1 MTVVGKI
8 DHLGIAVANLEEA
21 AKEYEAILG
30 VKRGEIEEVAE
41 QKVRVIMFE
50 VGESRVE
57 LLEPTA
63 DDSPIAKFLAKKGP
77 GLHHVGYGVDDIHE
91 ALKKAK
97 EAGAR
102 LLNEEPKKGAHGA
115 QIAFVHPKSLSG
127 VLTEFCQRGE
137 E

>member
-1 MTVVGKI
+1 MVGKI

-30 VKRGEIEEVAE
+30 VKRGEIEEVVE

-63 DDSPIAKFLAKKGP
+63 DDSPIAKFLEKKGP

-115 QIAFVHPKSLSG
+115 MIAFVHPKSLSG
-127 VLTEFCQRGE
+127 VLTEFCQRG
-137 E
+137 

>member
-97 EAGAR
+97 AAGAR

-127 VLTEFCQRGE
+127 VLTEFCQRG
-137 E
+137 

>member
-1 MTVVGKI
+1 MVGKI

-97 EAGAR
+97 AAGAR

-127 VLTEFCQRGE
+127 VLTEFCQRG
-137 E
+137 

>member
-77 GLHHVGYGVDDIHE
+77 GLHHVGYGVEDIHE

-127 VLTEFCQRGE
+127 VLTEFCQRG
-137 E
+137 

>member
-1 MTVVGKI
+1 MVGKI